1 MAARSINV
9 SGSEAA
15 RKKLK
20 AEEVC
25 SSIYTDHEKHTEAR
39 SRGASFSKYQCCL
52 ASLAFRKSILRAS
65 VPPCVVPS
73 INDPFE
79 KPLPD
84 AAFDDEAVDRAVGH
98 RHVPLIA
105 VPGRRRSQGHRRR
118 RGIRSRSGRMPPVS
132 GRPPRT
138 GRLHDGAAGESLP
151 INLNANR
158 SSLVYGHSGRDE
170 KPKTSQRRFQIA
182 DF

>member
-25 SSIYTDHEKHTEAR
+25 SSIYTDHEQHTEAR
-39 SRGASFSKYQCCL
+39 GRGASFSKYQCCL
-52 ASLAFRKSILRAS
+52 AALAFRKSILRDS
-65 VPPCVVPS
+65 VSPCVVPS

-105 VPGRRRSQGHRRR
+105 VPGRRRSQGHRRH
-118 RGIRSRSGRMPPVS
+118 RGIRSRTGRIPPLS
-132 GRPPRT
+132 RRPPWA
-138 GRLHDGAAGESLP
+138 GRLHNGAAAESLT
-151 INLNANR
+151 INLDTDR
-158 SSLVYGHSGRDE
+158 SSLVYDHTGRNG
-170 KPKTSQRRFQIA
+170 KTKA
-182 DF
+182 A